1 MAFVS
6 LERAWRVLIDTVW
19 LGVIRAALTAI
30 QMAAEAL
37 RLDGNGRR
45 AIVTQL
51 SAVLLPA
58 PASEE
63 PEAG

>member
-1 MAFVS
+1 MTFVS

-30 QMAAEAL
+30 QIAAEAL

-51 SAVLLPA
+51 SAALLPPPPSA
-58 PASEE
+58 ET
-63 PEAG
+63 EAG